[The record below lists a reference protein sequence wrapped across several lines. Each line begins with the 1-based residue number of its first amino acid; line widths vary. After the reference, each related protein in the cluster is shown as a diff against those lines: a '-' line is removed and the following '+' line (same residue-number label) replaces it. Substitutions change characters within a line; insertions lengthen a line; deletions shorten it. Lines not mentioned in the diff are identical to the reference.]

1 MSRDW
6 IDQVKYLAHILR
18 SFHPIRLGNLL
29 DSMIR
34 IGQVNSIELKL
45 DSTITLILTT
55 SLDYI

>member
-1 MSRDW
+1 
-6 IDQVKYLAHILR
+6 
-18 SFHPIRLGNLL
+18 LL